1 MEKEMKYVEENS
13 RIWDK
18 RAENNDRW
26 STVVTSD
33 EVAKARNGEWHI
45 ILTPEKPVPRDWFPA
60 EMKGLKVL
68 CLASGGGQQGPI
80 LAAIGADVTVFD
92 NSQGQLEKDLYVAER
107 DGLTIKTVQGNM
119 QDLSM
124 FADASFDLIV
134 HPWSN
139 NYVDDILVVWKEC
152 SRVLKKGGTL
162 IAGFGSPLE
171 YIFDLKKFEKGELEL
186 KYSIPYAD
194 IDHQDDEAVRELSA
208 EEGFS
213 WGHPVEEQIQGQ
225 ISAGFVI
232 AGFYEDRGCWLFDNY
247 INTSMATK
255 AIKMQLN

>member
-1 MEKEMKYVEENS
+1 MKYVEENS

-26 STVVTSD
+26 STVVTTE
-33 EVAKARNGEWHI
+33 EVAKARNGDWHI
-45 ILTPEKPVPRDWFPA
+45 ILTPEKPVPRDWFPS

-92 NSQGQLEKDLYVAER
+92 NSQGQLEKDRYVAKR

-139 NYVDDILVVWKEC
+139 NYVDDILIVWKEC
-152 SRVLKKGGTL
+152 SRVLKKSGTL
-162 IAGFGSPLE
+162 VAGFGSPLE

-255 AIKMQLN
+255 AIKV

>member
-1 MEKEMKYVEENS
+1 MKYVEENS

-33 EVAKARNGEWHI
+33 EVEKARKGEWHI

-107 DGLTIKTVQGNM
+107 DGLTIKTVQENM

-139 NYVDDILVVWKEC
+139 NYVDDILIVWKEC

-162 IAGFGSPLE
+162 L
-171 YIFDLKKFEKGELEL
+171 
-186 KYSIPYAD
+186 
-194 IDHQDDEAVRELSA
+194 
-208 EEGFS
+208 
-213 WGHPVEEQIQGQ
+213 
-225 ISAGFVI
+225 

-255 AIKMQLN
+255 AVKVQ

>member
-1 MEKEMKYVEENS
+1 MKYVEENS

-26 STVVTSD
+26 STVVTAE
-33 EVAKARNGEWHI
+33 EVAKARKGDWHI
-45 ILTPEKPVPRDWFPA
+45 ILTPEKPVPRDWFPS

-92 NSQGQLEKDLYVAER
+92 NSQGQLEKDRYVAKR
-107 DGLTIKTVQGNM
+107 DGLTINTVQGNM

-124 FADASFDLIV
+124 FADASFDFIV

-139 NYVDDILVVWKEC
+139 NYVDDILIVWKEC

-162 IAGFGSPLE
+162 LAGFGSPLE

-232 AGFYEDRGCWLFDNY
+232 TGFYEDRGCWLFDNY

-255 AIKMQLN
+255 AIKV

>member
-1 MEKEMKYVEENS
+1 MKYVEENS

-26 STVVTSD
+26 STVVSAD
-33 EVAKARNGEWHI
+33 EVVKARKGEWHI

-92 NSQGQLEKDLYVAER
+92 NSQGQLEKDLYVAKR

-162 IAGFGSPLE
+162 LAGFGSPLE

-208 EEGFS
+208 AEGFS

-232 AGFYEDRGCWLFDNY
+232 AGFYEDRGCRLFDNY

-255 AIKMQLN
+255 AIKVQ

>member
-1 MEKEMKYVEENS
+1 MKYVEENS

-152 SRVLKKGGTL
+152 SRVLKKGGIL
-162 IAGFGSPLE
+162 LAGFGSPLE
-171 YIFDLKKFEKGELEL
+171 YIFDLKKFEKGKLEL

-194 IDHQDDEAVRELSA
+194 IDHQDDEAVREVSTN
-208 EEGFS
+208 EGFS

>member
-1 MEKEMKYVEENS
+1 MKYVEENS

>member
-1 MEKEMKYVEENS
+1 MKYVEENS

-26 STVVTSD
+26 STVVSAE
-33 EVAKARNGEWHI
+33 EVAKAQNGDWHI

-92 NSQGQLEKDLYVAER
+92 NSQGQLEKDRYVAKR

-139 NYVDDILVVWKEC
+139 NYVDDILIVWKEC

-162 IAGFGSPLE
+162 LAGFGSPLE
-171 YIFDLKKFEKGELEL
+171 YIFDLKKFEKGELVL

-194 IDHQDDEAVRELSA
+194 IDHQDDEAVREVSTN
-208 EEGFS
+208 EGFS
-213 WGHPVEEQIQGQ
+213 WGHPIEEQIQGQ

-255 AIKMQLN
+255 AIKM

>member
-1 MEKEMKYVEENS
+1 MKYVEENS

-26 STVVTSD
+26 STVVSAE
-33 EVAKARNGEWHI
+33 EVAKARNGDWHI

-92 NSQGQLEKDLYVAER
+92 NSQGQLEKDLNVAKR
-107 DGLTIKTVQGNM
+107 DGLTINTVQGNM

-139 NYVDDILVVWKEC
+139 NYVDDILIVWKEC

-162 IAGFGSPLE
+162 VAGFGSPLE

-255 AIKMQLN
+255 AIKM